1 MAHHGSIHPFR
12 QLCENAFYALFI
24 GSLLL
29 LAGTGCQTV
38 PKAVH
43 KNPFLL
49 MGAHDAYVHFPVKG
63 NEALAESLLNAYFP
77 DISADTRNTALA
89 RVSAVYAGFDLDSAA
104 RVVPETF
111 GELVVAGSF
120 PRTALGSALRAKNGW
135 TKIRYGAGIC
145 YRHNAAGIEL
155 YAGIPGVLCIA
166 HDVSPMLARAGN
178 PAEERAFAAHG
189 VPPQM
194 TSTAFGSDVQFY
206 LPRVARFLPQDT
218 QTLLA
223 LLPGNIIAAVS
234 ASGTL
239 AKEAQTES
247 YILSLDVNAR
257 HERAAAVLLPFVSR
271 MLDGNATATQDG
283 HILLCDI
290 RLSVSF
296 LGSLAGENPR

>member
-1 MAHHGSIHPFR
+1 MTHHGSIYPFR
-12 QLCENAFYALFI
+12 QLCWNAFYALFI

-38 PKAVH
+38 PKTAH
-43 KNPFLL
+43 RNPFLL
-49 MGAHDAYVHFPVKG
+49 MGAHDVYVRFPVKD
-63 NEALAESLLNAYFP
+63 NEALAESLLNACFP

-89 RVSAVYAGFDLDSAA
+89 RVSTVYAGFDLDSAA
-104 RVVPETF
+104 QVAPETF

-135 TKIRYGAGIC
+135 AKIRYGAGIC

-155 YAGIPGVLCIA
+155 YAGIPGTLCIA
-166 HDVSPMLARAGN
+166 HDVSPMIERAGN
-178 PAEERAFAAHG
+178 PAEEGEFAVHG

-194 TSTAFGSDVQFY
+194 TTTAFGLDVQFY
-206 LPRVARFLPQDT
+206 LPRAARFLPQDT

-223 LLPGNIIAAVS
+223 LLPENIIAAAS

-257 HERAAAVLLPFVSR
+257 HDRAAAALLPLVSR
-271 MLDGNATATQDG
+271 MLDGDATATRDG
-283 HILLCDI
+283 HILLTDI
-290 RLSVSF
+290 RLEANA
-296 LGSLAGENPR
+296 LQDYLKHYTQ